1 MVRRGRPKKRHKP
14 PSRIKY
20 EQTHPVI
27 GIRVDGVLYERLKEL
42 RGKSNMSFASLV
54 KQALGVLEPS
64 VGEAYERGY
73 AEAEGKYSITYPC
86 SICGEDIVITRDSKS
101 YEAMRRYMKEHGWG
115 HSECQENRRK
125 RGS

>member
-27 GIRVDGVLYERLKEL
+27 GIRVDSALYERLKEL
-42 RGKSNMSFASLV
+42 KQRSNISFASLV
-54 KQALGVLEPS
+54 KQALDVLEAS

-73 AEAEGKYSITYPC
+73 VEAEGKYSISYLC
-86 SICGEDIVITRDSKS
+86 SICGEEIVITRDSKS
-101 YEAMRRYMKEHGWG
+101 YDALRRYMKEHGWG
-115 HSECQENRRK
+115 HSECHERRRK
-125 RGS
+125 G